1 MKSTNKKNCIIKH
14 TLLISHIWSDIRV
27 KSNYNRSIS
36 GKNIIVSLFFLF
48 FYDDTIIVAQMG
60 IVYSTIQ
67 LFFFSSNLL
76 DFSPFLNS
84 FYPDPVGYFE
94 SNCPPPTFF
103 LFFFWEREGEKIKF
117 RKELIFLLV
126 PFSILR
132 CCFDIHDNLFIK
144 IIYIFCLFFFYLPLC
159 IVYIEDY
166 FKKKKKNEVAL
177 IWKLSQE
184 NLSYILAINC

>member
-67 LFFFSSNLL
+67 LFFFRQTYWIFPLFKILFILTQLDISRATAPPLL
-76 DFSPFLNS
+76 
-84 FYPDPVGYFE
+84 
-94 SNCPPPTFF
+94 FF
-103 LFFFWEREGEKIKF
+103 FFFWEREGEKIKF

-166 FKKKKKNEVAL
+166 LKKKKKNEVAL